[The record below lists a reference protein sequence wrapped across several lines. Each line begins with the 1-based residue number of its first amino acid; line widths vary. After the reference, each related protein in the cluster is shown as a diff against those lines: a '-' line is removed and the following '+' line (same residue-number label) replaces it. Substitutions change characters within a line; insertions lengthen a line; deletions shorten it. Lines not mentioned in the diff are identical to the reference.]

1 MSDSEIDVIQWN
13 VFFGVH
19 TGYECSN
26 HCRIFAMPLTS
37 TPARYQRKHFVE
49 KKNGA
54 EILSHIG
61 GHIRKSETSQFHM
74 RIRLCDSRFVGQVSF
89 STTKYYLS
97 PYTNAKVLPYI
108 YMYILIS
115 AIQKS
120 NCSTNKWHCSKF
132 FFEFQFGYIEYFN
145 HYNNAL
151 LLILSGHP

>member
-1 MSDSEIDVIQWN
+1 MFSMVFIRDMDVAIIAE
-13 VFFGVH
+13 FYH
-19 TGYECSN
+19 
-26 HCRIFAMPLTS
+26 LTS

-74 RIRLCDSRFVGQVSF
+74 RITLCDSRFVGQVSF

-108 YMYILIS
+108 
-115 AIQKS
+115 
-120 NCSTNKWHCSKF
+120 
-132 FFEFQFGYIEYFN
+132 
-145 HYNNAL
+145 
-151 LLILSGHP
+151 

>member
-1 MSDSEIDVIQWN
+1 
-13 VFFGVH
+13 
-19 TGYECSN
+19 
-26 HCRIFAMPLTS
+26 MPLTS